1 MRFLFVTLARGV
13 MGSVMLAGV
22 AICIANV
29 VARYFFGY
37 ALFWAEE
44 VMVFLTIWGVF
55 IGVAAAAYERAH
67 LNMDLF
73 SHTFRGTVLAF
84 LNALLVAVLLA
95 ACVFM
100 IVQSWQVVTLFY
112 QGGVTSVSA
121 GVPKW
126 IAHSAIKSGAIT
138 LAAVARALNRD
149 EASLRSAIRNHTGNG
164 RGLIDNSAWFSPP
177 DTTKPASTP

>member
-1 MRFLFVTLARGV
+1 MRFVFVTLARGV
-13 MGSVMLAGV
+13 MGILMLAGV
-22 AICIANV
+22 AICFSNV
-29 VARYFFGY
+29 VARYLFGY

-44 VMVFLTIWGVF
+44 VMVFLIIWGVF
-55 IGVAAAAYERAH
+55 IGVGAAAYDRAH

-73 SHTFRGTVLAF
+73 SNSFKGSILAF

-95 ACVFM
+95 CCVFM

-126 IAHSAIKSGAIT
+126 IAH
-138 LAAVARALNRD
+138 LALPVGFALMALAVLARLKLYLHGSD
-149 EASLRSAIRNHTGNG
+149 
-164 RGLIDNSAWFSPP
+164 
-177 DTTKPASTP
+177 

>member
-55 IGVAAAAYERAH
+55 IGAAAAAYERAH

-73 SHTFRGTVLAF
+73 SQTFRGNVLAF

-95 ACVFM
+95 SCAFM

-112 QGGVTSVSA
+112 QGGVKSVSA

-126 IAHSAIKSGAIT
+126 IAH
-138 LAAVARALNRD
+138 LALPVGFALMALAVLARLKVY
-149 EASLRSAIRNHTGNG
+149 LRPEN
-164 RGLIDNSAWFSPP
+164 
-177 DTTKPASTP
+177 

>member
-1 MRFLFVTLARGV
+1 MRFVFVTLARGV
-13 MGSVMLAGV
+13 MGMLMLAGV
-22 AICIANV
+22 AICFANV
-29 VARYFFGY
+29 VARYLFGY

-44 VMVFLTIWGVF
+44 VMVFLIIWGVF
-55 IGVAAAAYERAH
+55 IGVAAAAYDRAH

-73 SHTFRGTVLAF
+73 SQSFRGSVLAF
-84 LNALLVAVLLA
+84 LNAARVAVLLA

-126 IAHSAIKSGAIT
+126 ISHLALPVGFALMALAVLARLKLYLSGG
-138 LAAVARALNRD
+138 D
-149 EASLRSAIRNHTGNG
+149 
-164 RGLIDNSAWFSPP
+164 
-177 DTTKPASTP
+177 

>member
-1 MRFLFVTLARGV
+1 MRFVFVTLARGV
-13 MGSVMLAGV
+13 MGILMLAGV
-22 AICIANV
+22 AICFSNV
-29 VARYFFGY
+29 VARYLFGY

-44 VMVFLTIWGVF
+44 VMVFLIIWGVF
-55 IGVAAAAYERAH
+55 IGVGAAAYERAH

-73 SHTFRGTVLAF
+73 SNSFKGSVLAF

-95 ACVFM
+95 CCVFM

-126 IAHSAIKSGAIT
+126 IAH
-138 LAAVARALNRD
+138 LALPVGFALLAVAVLARLKLYLHGSD
-149 EASLRSAIRNHTGNG
+149 
-164 RGLIDNSAWFSPP
+164 
-177 DTTKPASTP
+177 